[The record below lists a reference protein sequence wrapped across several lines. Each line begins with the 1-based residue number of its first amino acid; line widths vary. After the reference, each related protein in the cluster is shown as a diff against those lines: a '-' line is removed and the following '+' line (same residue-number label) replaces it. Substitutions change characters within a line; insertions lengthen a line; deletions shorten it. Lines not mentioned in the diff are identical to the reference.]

1 MPKKRNYQYYM
12 ERKIDKELEK
22 NILALI
28 DQKLKSYNFESMVKN
43 ASNRNFHN
51 SFNQLSGSLSKEFGF
66 EKSVPRNFSPDYSDV
81 TGNLTDELS
90 KSLLKFF

>member
-1 MPKKRNYQYYM
+1 MPKKGNYQYYM

-28 DQKLKSYNFESMVKN
+28 DQKLKSYNFESMAKN
-43 ASNRNFHN
+43 ASNRSFHN
-51 SFNQLSGSLSKEFGF
+51 SFNQLTSSLSKEFGL
-66 EKSVPRNFSPDYSDV
+66 ERQTPKNFSTDYSDI

-90 KSLLKFF
+90 KNLFKFF

>member
-1 MPKKRNYQYYM
+1 MAKKGNYQYYM

-66 EKSVPRNFSPDYSDV
+66 AKQIPKNFSTDYSDIG
-81 TGNLTDELS
+81 GNITDELS
-90 KSLLKFF
+90 KNLFKFF